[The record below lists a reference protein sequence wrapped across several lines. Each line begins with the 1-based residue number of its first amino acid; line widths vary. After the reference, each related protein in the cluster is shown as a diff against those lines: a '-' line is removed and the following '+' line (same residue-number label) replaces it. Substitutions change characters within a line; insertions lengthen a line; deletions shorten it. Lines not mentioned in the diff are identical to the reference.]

1 MKEGSSNLEQLKE
14 FARTPKSI
22 VLLLISF
29 AFTVVCLSF
38 TAKFICAVEYRPGF
52 AFDDPILSLFEPKDV
67 TWLIFSILY
76 SSVVFC
82 FFYLLR
88 TPKLLTLGF
97 LGYGLLVSLRIAGMY
112 LLPLDPPKT
121 TIPLHDPLIEY
132 FGTTVT
138 LTKDLF
144 FSGHSSLMFY
154 LFFLVPSRH
163 LKIPFLVGAL
173 IVSGGVLLQ
182 HVHYSVDVFV
192 APFMAYS
199 SYAIARWFLS
209 KLEPLIY
216 TRK

>member
-1 MKEGSSNLEQLKE
+1 MKVVSPNLEQFKE
-14 FARTPKSI
+14 FARSPKNLA
-22 VLLLISF
+22 LLLFSF
-29 AFTVVCLSF
+29 VLTIICLSF
-38 TAKFICAVEYRPGF
+38 TAKFICAVEHRSGF
-52 AFDDPILSLFEPKDV
+52 AFDDPILSLFEPMDV
-67 TWLIFSILY
+67 TWLVFSVLY
-76 SSVVFC
+76 SSVIFS

-97 LGYGLLVSLRIAGMY
+97 LGYGLLISLRIVGMY

-121 TIPLHDPLIEY
+121 TLPLHDPLIEY

-163 LKIPFLVGAL
+163 LKIPLLIGAL

-182 HVHYSVDVFV
+182 HVHYSIDVFV

-199 SYAIARWFLS
+199 SYATARWFLP
-209 KLEPLIY
+209 KLERLVHI
-216 TRK
+216 KK

>member
-1 MKEGSSNLEQLKE
+1 MKAGSSNLEQLKE
-14 FARTPKSI
+14 FARNPKNI
-22 VLLLISF
+22 VLLLVSF
-29 AFTVVCLSF
+29 IFTVVCLSL
-38 TAKFICAVEYRPGF
+38 TAKFICAIEYRPGF
-52 AFDDPILSLFEPKDV
+52 AFDDPILSLFEPRDV

-97 LGYGLLVSLRIAGMY
+97 LGYGLLISLRIAGMY

-154 LFFLVPSRH
+154 LFFLVPGRY
-163 LKIPFLVGAL
+163 LKILFLIGAL

-199 SYAIARWFLS
+199 SYAIARRLLP
-209 KLEPLIY
+209 KLEHLVHI
-216 TRK
+216 KE

>member
-1 MKEGSSNLEQLKE
+1 MEVVSSNSERFKE
-14 FARTPKSI
+14 FVRSPKNI
-22 VLLLISF
+22 VLLLCSF
-29 AFTVVCLSF
+29 VFTIVCLSF
-38 TAKFICAVEYRPGF
+38 TAKFICAVEHRSGF
-52 AFDDPILSLFEPKDV
+52 AFDDPILSLFEPRDV
-67 TWLIFSILY
+67 TWFVFSVLY

-88 TPKLLTLGF
+88 TPRLLTLGF
-97 LGYGLLVSLRIAGMY
+97 LGYGLLISLRIAGMY

-121 TIPLHDPLIEY
+121 IIPLHDPLIEY

-154 LFFLVPSRH
+154 LFFLIPNKH
-163 LKIPFLVGAL
+163 LKIPFLVGTL

-182 HVHYSVDVFV
+182 HVHYSIDVFV

-199 SYAIARWFLS
+199 SYATARWLLP
-209 KLEPLIY
+209 KLELIGH
-216 TRK
+216 TKK

>member
-1 MKEGSSNLEQLKE
+1 MKIVGSDLKQLKE
-14 FARTPKSI
+14 FARSPKSV
-22 VLLLISF
+22 VLLLLSF
-29 AFTVVCLSF
+29 VFTVLCLSF
-38 TAKFICAVEYRPGF
+38 TAKFICVIEHRPGF
-52 AFDDPILSLFEPKDV
+52 SFEDPILSLFKPKDV
-67 TWLIFSILY
+67 TWLVFSVLY

-82 FFYLLR
+82 FFYLFR

-97 LGYGLLVSLRIAGMY
+97 LGYGLLISLRVIGMY

-144 FSGHSSLMFY
+144 FSGHSSLMFF
-154 LFFLVPSRH
+154 LFFLVPGRH
-163 LKIPFLVGAL
+163 LKIPLFIGAL

-182 HVHYSVDVFV
+182 HVHYSIDVFV

-199 SYAIARWFLS
+199 AYATAQWFLS
-209 KLEPLIY
+209 KLEPFI
-216 TRK
+216 RIEK

>member
-14 FARTPKSI
+14 FARSPKSI

-52 AFDDPILSLFEPKDV
+52 AFDDPILSLFKPKDV

-97 LGYGLLVSLRIAGMY
+97 LGYGLLISLRIAGMY
-112 LLPLDPPKT
+112 LLPLHPPKT

-199 SYAIARWFLS
+199 SYATARWLLS